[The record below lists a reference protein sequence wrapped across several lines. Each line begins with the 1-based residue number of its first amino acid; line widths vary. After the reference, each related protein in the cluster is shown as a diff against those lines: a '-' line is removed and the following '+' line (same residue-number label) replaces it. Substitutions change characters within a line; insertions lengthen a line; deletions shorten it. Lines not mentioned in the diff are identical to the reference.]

1 MAADLIETLFSAM
14 DVNGD
19 GSISKDEMNAV
30 FKSFDADGITLL
42 GIFQIIFQS
51 LAFDVQ
57 IHWVLLVA
65 FSHTQI
71 PTLILLLF
79 SYYTDSASN
88 S

>member
-42 GIFQIIFQS
+42 Q
-51 LAFDVQ
+51 
-57 IHWVLLVA
+57 
-65 FSHTQI
+65 FSTY
-71 PTLILLLF
+71 F
-79 SYYTDSASN
+79 FRV
-88 S
+88 